1 MSQPR
6 SAYEPVIV
14 IVEPQRIEHEQ
25 LVADHLLAGR
35 AVLVDLQHTDTETAH
50 RIISFL
56 EGALYGVNG
65 EVTQIRDNLLLLASQ
80 GMVWH
85 EEKVR

>member
-1 MSQPR
+1 MSQKIHL
-6 SAYEPVIV
+6 EPVIV
-14 IVEPQRIEHEQ
+14 IVQPDRIEHEQ

-35 AVLVDLQHTDTETAH
+35 AVLVDLQETDQETAH

-65 EVTQIRDNLLLLASQ
+65 EMVRVRDTLLLLAPQ

-85 EEKVR
+85 EEQVR